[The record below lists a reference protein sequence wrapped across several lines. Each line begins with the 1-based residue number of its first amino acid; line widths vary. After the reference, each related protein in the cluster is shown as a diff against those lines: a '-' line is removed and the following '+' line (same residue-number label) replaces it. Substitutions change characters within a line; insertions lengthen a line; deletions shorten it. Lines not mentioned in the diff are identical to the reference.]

1 MVREPVTLRNIPP
14 EALRYAASLSA
25 STGLSMSDVF
35 RLALMSGCLVELA
48 RVAPDEF
55 GCYGGLN
62 GLSLAKAL
70 RRHLASAIDLLLE
83 HGQHPYQGA
92 FKGAVEPHAPIHSP
106 QVFPAIK
113 RTEGQGV
120 TSDRALGDDLELL
133 GIGFG
138 LWGVGS

>member
-1 MVREPVTLRNIPP
+1 MRDPVSLRNIPP
-14 EALRYAASLSA
+14 EALRYAATLSA

-35 RLALMSGCLVELA
+35 RLALVSGCLVELT
-48 RVAPDEF
+48 RVAPDEA
-55 GCYGGLN
+55 GCYGGVD

-92 FKGAVEPHAPIHSP
+92 VEPHAPVHAP
-106 QVFPAIK
+106 QKLSAAE
-113 RTEGQGV
+113 RTDGQGA
-120 TSDRALGDDLELL
+120 TFGRALGDDLETL

-138 LWGVGS
+138 LSEASP